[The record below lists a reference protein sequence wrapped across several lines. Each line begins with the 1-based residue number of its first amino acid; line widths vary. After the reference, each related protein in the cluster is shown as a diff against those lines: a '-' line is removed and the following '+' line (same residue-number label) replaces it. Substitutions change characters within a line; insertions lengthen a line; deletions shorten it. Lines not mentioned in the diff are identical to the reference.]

1 MTGRDI
7 LAVGGL
13 ANGYD
18 LLLLQGEGDPNG
30 GRLVLA
36 DEVIDIKAG
45 MHFRAIPGD
54 RTFGRYVGP
63 DVPAAVREAVETAAA
78 EKLTVRG
85 WAADLM
91 RSPLPAARFG
101 LVLVTRY
108 LQRNLFPSIRDAL
121 VPGGLALYETF
132 TVHQRAFGV
141 GPTSPD
147 HLLEDGELRA
157 RFEGFEIVFYE
168 EAVDREAV
176 ARIVARKPWRSH
188 RSG

>member
-1 MTGRDI
+1 MGHGRH
-7 LAVGGL
+7 A
-13 ANGYD
+13 A
-18 LLLLQGEGDPNG
+18 
-30 GRLVLA
+30 VLA
-36 DEVIDIKAG
+36 GAG
-45 MHFRAIPGD
+45 L
-54 RTFGRYVGP
+54 RTFGV
-63 DVPAAVREAVETAAA
+63 DIVPAAVREAVETAAA
-78 EKLTVRG
+78 EKLIVRG
-85 WAADLM
+85 WTADLT

-108 LQRNLFPSIRDAL
+108 LQRDLFPSIRDAL

-147 HLLEDGELRA
+147 HLLEDGELMA

-188 RSG
+188 GSG

>member
-1 MTGRDI
+1 VPAPRRALDVAMGHGRH
-7 LAVGGL
+7 A
-13 ANGYD
+13 A
-18 LLLLQGEGDPNG
+18 
-30 GRLVLA
+30 VLA
-36 DEVIDIKAG
+36 GAG
-45 MHFRAIPGD
+45 L
-54 RTFGRYVGP
+54 RTFGV
-63 DVPAAVREAVETAAA
+63 DIVPAAVREAVETAAA
-78 EKLTVRG
+78 EKLIVRG
-85 WAADLM
+85 WAADLT

-108 LQRNLFPSIRDAL
+108 LQRDLFPSIRDAL

-176 ARIVARKPWRSH
+176 ARIVARKPSSH
-188 RSG
+188 GSG